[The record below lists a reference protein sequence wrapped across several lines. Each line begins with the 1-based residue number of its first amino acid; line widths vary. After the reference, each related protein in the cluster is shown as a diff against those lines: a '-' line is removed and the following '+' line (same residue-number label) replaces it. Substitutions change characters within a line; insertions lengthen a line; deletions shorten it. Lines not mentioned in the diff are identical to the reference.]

1 MPFPF
6 YIVAAFSQGP
16 FQGNPA
22 AVVFI
27 DEHLETDTLMKIAAN
42 FNQPVTSVVGP
53 QLPSVDEKVAAFNI
67 RWFTS
72 SFHEIHIC
80 GHGTIAAAR
89 AVFERGLVA
98 DSVEIIEFHT
108 LSAGVMKARKV
119 GKDAIQIRLPSGT
132 LTEVSSE
139 ESPKITA
146 AIAKA
151 FGRNVAIKYIGAGG
165 KGFDTYLVIE
175 LDEQED
181 LGKCEVDIAAFLE
194 TGYVVNVVTT
204 ASSQGEEQFV
214 SRMFAPAVLP
224 PGPASEDPVCG
235 SAHCLIGPYW
245 SKKNGLAS
253 EQAFTAKQVSPRGGD
268 LSLSW
273 DQNAAVM
280 GLTGETFVM
289 ASGEI
294 YV

>member
-6 YIVAAFSQGP
+6 YIVAAFSKDP
-16 FQGNPA
+16 FKGNPA

-27 DEHLETDTLMKIAAN
+27 DHPLETDTLMKIAAN
-42 FNQPVTSVVGP
+42 FSQPITAVVGP

-72 SFHEIHIC
+72 SFYETHIC
-80 GHGTIAAAR
+80 GHATIAAAR
-89 AVFERGLVA
+89 AVFDRGLVV
-98 DSVEIIEFHT
+98 DSVEVIEFHT

-132 LTEVSSE
+132 LTDVSSE

-146 AIAKA
+146 AVTKA
-151 FGRNVAIKYIGAGG
+151 FGRNVAIKYLGVGG

-175 LDEQED
+175 LDEQEN
-181 LGKCEVDIAAFLE
+181 LGKCEVDSAAFLD

-204 ASSQGEEQFV
+204 ASSQGEEEFV
-214 SRMFAPAVLP
+214 SRMFAPMFHP
-224 PGPASEDPVCG
+224 PAAAEDQVCG

-253 EQAFTAKQVSPRGGD
+253 GQAFTAKQVSPRGGD

-280 GLTGETFVM
+280 GLTGDTFVM